1 MRVTVGAVSLLAW
14 VGCGGGGELTPQPLV
29 ADPAVETGCATARP
43 GAGESRAKPIACVDE
58 LALGR
63 LASGRIGDY
72 LLENDRIQI
81 VVRGFGEGYYLMG
94 TKPGGIVDAAR
105 HGATDQIKEVL
116 PVFGL
121 KGGAFDELV
130 ITEAGDNGP
139 AALVVRGRLEPVPF
153 VESAVSTGNVHAI
166 VEQHYVLEPD
176 TDALLIRTFV
186 FPDDTAA
193 SSEANVEVGEA
204 LFFGG
209 VINSWAPGKGVP
221 AGSSSVEF
229 IASTGE
235 GGTSYGVIYPVG
247 KPAAAQFADI
257 ANVKLI
263 LGPSR
268 TIGNAEPVDRWFVVG
283 DGSAASVTERGWALR
298 GLGLGTVRGM
308 TAPGVDIAVAS
319 GDKAMT
325 IGRADDTGAYRIA
338 LPAGDYHLT
347 ATSPARAAGI
357 PLMVTVTEGGEVAA
371 NLVAGATGTLSLSVT
386 DGVTPLPARVVIRDA
401 NGVLERRIEYAGA
414 DGALELGL
422 PVGSYIVDVS
432 RGMEYDAFTVDP
444 LTIEEGQTQ
453 IVAATLTRVVD
464 TAGWISLDTHIHS
477 EMSTDSQVPLDV
489 RLRSVAAEGVE
500 VPISTDHDFVSDYS
514 PVIAE
519 LGLQSWLTAQSGV
532 ETSSLVWGHVN
543 SWPLVPDYDR
553 GAGGAVPW
561 YQRSPGQ
568 VYGLMR
574 ERGDHVVIQLNHPYH
589 SSAGNLD
596 TLDFNLESG
605 LAERDPADLGL
616 PDDTNLSDFDFDALE
631 VSNDFNASEFGPSF
645 ASFLALVATG
655 HPVVATGSSDSHGR
669 SAYIGNSRTY
679 VYVGPGNDDPGTID
693 LDAVN
698 AALKARKVVVGQGA
712 FVTAG
717 IVAPGGAPAAPG
729 ELVDLE
735 GETGATLRIKV
746 QAPPWMPLAR
756 IVVYAGREVATT
768 INLDS
773 ADTSVVR
780 YDADVTNLPLGT
792 ADGFF
797 LVLVEAAGPGTP
809 VIGMPTGSYT
819 NPLLYDADGDGL
831 WMP

>member
-1 MRVTVGAVSLLAW
+1 
-14 VGCGGGGELTPQPLV
+14 
-29 ADPAVETGCATARP
+29 
-43 GAGESRAKPIACVDE
+43 
-58 LALGR
+58 
-63 LASGRIGDY
+63 
-72 LLENDRIQI
+72 
-81 VVRGFGEGYYLMG
+81 
-94 TKPGGIVDAAR
+94 
-105 HGATDQIKEVL
+105 
-116 PVFGL
+116 
-121 KGGAFDELV
+121 
-130 ITEAGDNGP
+130 
-139 AALVVRGRLEPVPF
+139 VPF

-166 VEQHYVLEPD
+166 VEQHYILEPD

-209 VINSWAPGKGVP
+209 VITSWAPGKGVP
-221 AGSSSVEF
+221 AGSSNVEF

-268 TIGNAEPVDRWFVVG
+268 TIGNPEPVERWFVVG

-298 GLGLGTVRGM
+298 GVELGVVQGT
-308 TAPGVDIAVAS
+308 TAAEVDIAITGANDSPV
-319 GDKAMT
+319 T
-325 IGRADDTGAYRIA
+325 VGRSDATGAYRAA
-338 LPAGDYHLT
+338 LPAGAYQLT
-347 ATSPARAAGI
+347 ATSPARAAGT
-357 PLMVTVTEGGEVAA
+357 PAAAMVTAGGETTADLA
-371 NLVAGATGTLSLSVT
+371 PGATGTLSLSVT
-386 DGVTPLPARVVIRDA
+386 DGATPVPARVVIRDA
-401 NGVLERRIEYAGA
+401 DGVLERRIEYAGA
-414 DGALELGL
+414 DGVLELGL

-444 LTIEEGQTQ
+444 LTIGDGQTEV
-453 IVAATLTRVVD
+453 VAATLNHVMD

-500 VPISTDHDFVSDYS
+500 VPISTDHDFVSDYG

-519 LGLQSWLTAQSGV
+519 LGLQSWLTAQNGV

-543 SWPLVPDYDR
+543 TWPLVPDYDR

-561 YQRSPGQ
+561 YQRSPSQ

-596 TLDFNLESG
+596 TLDFNPETG

-631 VSNDFNASEFGPSF
+631 VSNDFNTSEFGPSF

-679 VYVGPGNDDPGTID
+679 VYVGEGNDVPGSVD
-693 LDAVN
+693 LDALN
-698 AALKARKVVVGQGA
+698 AALKARKVVVAQGA

-717 IVAPGGAPAAPG
+717 IVAPGGGPAAPG
-729 ELVDLE
+729 ELVDLD
-735 GETGATLRIKV
+735 GETGATLHIKV

-756 IVVYAGREVATT
+756 IVVYAGRQVATT

-773 ADTSVVR
+773 ADTAVVR

-792 ADGFF
+792 TDGFF
-797 LVLVEAAGPGTP
+797 VVLVEAAGPGTP
-809 VIGMPTGSYT
+809 VLGTPTGSYT